1 MKKKIV
7 IAIIVIMI
15 TLFNTENI
23 HATFLNNVIS
33 EGNNF
38 QSRGSDTGLGSK
50 ISSFINDDIKS
61 IISLVGNLVFAVAT
75 VILGA
80 KYIWSGVEGKSKVK
94 ESLPVFVAAVI
105 FFYLAST
112 LTGFFSPKT
121 TGSVGSEINRIS
133 NWSSLSGKIVGTV
146 NQIVR
151 YLAFAG
157 ILVIGLK
164 YMFESSD
171 GKAKIKERMVPM
183 VLGMVL
189 VFSASKV
196 VDFIISVGEQTLK
209 N

>member
-15 TLFNTENI
+15 TLFNTENV

-38 QSRGSDTGLGSK
+38 QSQDSDTGLGSE

-121 TGSVGSEINRIS
+121 TGSVGSEINGIS